1 MYKNKITYLAVATGL
16 IVLGFVYNLNA
27 GDKHAHTLSQA
38 TLLSKQINLSYLM
51 SDVHWLADDDRF
63 GRASGTVYEDEVAQ
77 WLIDR
82 YKQLEL
88 KQFNKLGLSN
98 YTHQF
103 EFHVYDDAGIE
114 HPAFGENII
123 GVIPGSEKP
132 EAYLIVSSHYDHL
145 GVEDGQIYNGADD
158 DASGVA
164 AMLEIARVISGLGV
178 KPKKSILFVAFSAEE
193 IGRYGSNN
201 FCYEIYDR
209 NLSDAMIGL
218 NLEMLGAAKGRLTY
232 INVWEQEHF
241 STQPI
246 IKAVKAGSDVID
258 VPMIATASIDP
269 GSDALELLDCGV
281 VATTMDVGG
290 GEQFE
295 FNHPYYHSPDDKPEH
310 IYQKGFHEAVQ
321 VASIAVW
328 LLANE

>member
-1 MYKNKITYLAVATGL
+1 MYKNIITSLVVVAGL
-16 IVLGFVYNLNA
+16 IVLGFVHSINA
-27 GDKHAHTLSQA
+27 TDKYTNTLSQA

-51 SDVHWLADDDRF
+51 SDVMWLADDARF
-63 GRASGTVYEDEVAQ
+63 GRASGTVYEDEVGE

-88 KQFNKLGLSN
+88 KQFKKLGLSN
-98 YTHQF
+98 YTHKF

-123 GVIPGSEKP
+123 GVISGSEKP
-132 EAYLIVSSHYDHL
+132 EEYLIVSSHYDHL
-145 GVEDGQIYNGADD
+145 GVEDGQIYSGADD

-164 AMLEIARVISGLGV
+164 AMLEIARVISALGV
-178 KPKKSILFVAFSAEE
+178 KPKKSILFVAFTAEE
-193 IGRYGSNN
+193 IGRYGSRN
-201 FCYEIYDR
+201 FCHEIYDR

-218 NLEMLGAAKGRLTY
+218 NLEMLGAVKGGSTY
-232 INVWEQEHF
+232 MHVWEQERL

-246 IKAVKAGSDVID
+246 IKAVQTASDFIN
-258 VPMIATASIDP
+258 VPMITSASIDP

-290 GEQFE
+290 KDFE
-295 FNHPYYHSPDDKPEH
+295 INHPYYHSPEDKPEH
-310 IYQKGFHEAVQ
+310 IYQKGFHQAAQ